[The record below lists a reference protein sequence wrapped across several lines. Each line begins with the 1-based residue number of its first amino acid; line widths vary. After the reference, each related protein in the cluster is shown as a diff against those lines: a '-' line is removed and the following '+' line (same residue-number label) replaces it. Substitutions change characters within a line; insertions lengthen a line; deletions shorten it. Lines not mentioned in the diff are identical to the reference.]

1 MKIILQ
7 KLRGSQ
13 VFKTICLLQLL
24 KQILETN
31 EWIKKLNKK
40 KIFKKTIFHKHK
52 QSSPQPCN
60 LPLGKTF
67 FFILNLTSY

>member
-40 KIFKKTIFHKHK
+40 KFFKKTIFHKHK
-52 QSSPQPCN
+52 QSSPQP
-60 LPLGKTF
+60 LIYPLAKHF
-67 FFILNLTSY
+67 SLF